1 MQFRKSKKFGP
12 FRAGISKGGFSL
24 SAGVPGAR
32 ISRSHKWN
40 GKTST
45 TGTVGLPGT
54 GLYASKTLG
63 SSSANKRTSANKHEV
78 AASQEVAE
86 VQREVVQVSLD
97 DVKLL
102 SKSERRQALYASA
115 GSLTVEQL
123 AYRKLWN
130 KFFTLPLFILVVALF
145 AAMAIEPVLVFAV
158 MAALV
163 AMPIVQT
170 VRFNKLM
177 KS

>member
-1 MQFRKSKKFGP
+1 MQFRKSKKVGP
-12 FRAGISKGGFSL
+12 IRASISKGGFSL

-32 ISRSHKWN
+32 ITNSRKWN
-40 GKTST
+40 GDTRT

-54 GLYASKTLG
+54 GIYASKTLG
-63 SSSANKRTSANKHEV
+63 GKKPSRTSADKHEV
-78 AASQEVAE
+78 AAVQTEEVN
-86 VQREVVQVSLD
+86 VSLD

-102 SKSERRQALYASA
+102 SKSDRRQALYASA

-145 AAMAIEPVLVFAV
+145 AAIAIEPVLVFAV

-163 AMPIVQT
+163 AMPIIQT

>member
-1 MQFRKSKKFGP
+1 MQFRKSKKIGP
-12 FRAGISKGGFSL
+12 IRASISKGGFSV
-24 SAGVPGAR
+24 SAGIPGAR
-32 ISRSHKWN
+32 ITNSRKWN
-40 GKTST
+40 GDTRT

-54 GLYASKTLG
+54 GIYSSKTLG
-63 SSSANKRTSANKHEV
+63 RTSAADRPEV
-78 AASQEVAE
+78 AAVQTEEVN
-86 VQREVVQVSLD
+86 VSLD

-102 SKSERRQALYASA
+102 SKSDRRQALYASA

-145 AAMAIEPVLVFAV
+145 AAIAIEPVLVFAV

-177 KS
+177 KA

>member
-1 MQFRKSKKFGP
+1 MQFRKSKKIGP
-12 FRAGISKGGFSL
+12 IRTTISKGGFSV
-24 SAGVPGAR
+24 SAGIPGAR
-32 ISRSHKWN
+32 ITKSTKWN
-40 GKTST
+40 GDTRT

-63 SSSANKRTSANKHEV
+63 STSASANEPEV
-78 AASQEVAE
+78 AAVQTEEVH
-86 VQREVVQVSLD
+86 VSLD

-102 SKSERRQALYASA
+102 SKSDRRQALYAGA

-170 VRFNKLM
+170 VRFNKLV

>member
-1 MQFRKSKKFGP
+1 MQFRKSKKIGP
-12 FRAGISKGGFSL
+12 IRTTISKGGFSV

-32 ISRSHKWN
+32 ISKSTKWN
-40 GKTST
+40 GDTRT

-54 GLYASKTLG
+54 GIYSSKTLG
-63 SSSANKRTSANKHEV
+63 STSADRPEV
-78 AASQEVAE
+78 AP
-86 VQREVVQVSLD
+86 VQAEVVQVSLD

-102 SKSERRQALYASA
+102 SKSDRRQALYASA
-115 GSLTVEQL
+115 KSLTVEQL

-163 AMPIVQT
+163 AMPIIQT
-170 VRFNKLM
+170 VRFNRLM

>member
-1 MQFRKSKKFGP
+1 MQFRKSKKIGP
-12 FRAGISKGGFSL
+12 IRASISKGGFSF

-32 ISRSHKWN
+32 ISKSIRWK
-40 GKTST
+40 GGGRT

-54 GLYASKTLG
+54 GIYASKTLG
-63 SSSANKRTSANKHEV
+63 GKKPSRTSANKPEV
-78 AASQEVAE
+78 AALQELAA
-86 VQREVVQVSLD
+86 VQTEEVQVSLD

-102 SKSERRQALYASA
+102 SKSERRQALYAGA